1 MKLPNPPLNYDSS
14 FEAQRNAFIEQMDQ
28 QSLKRQADVEIVAP
42 QRLILRSPNG
52 NKWSITISNLG
63 ILVVTAI

>member
-1 MKLPNPPLNYDSS
+1 MKLPNPPAEYSQS
-14 FEAQRNAFIEQMDQ
+14 FEAQKNAFIEQMDK

-52 NKWSITISNLG
+52 NRWQITVSNLG
-63 ILVVTAI
+63 VLVATAL